1 MNKILEDIRILD
13 LTHAWFGP
21 FCTMMLSDM
30 GAEVIKI
37 EPPWGEQT
45 RLMQPLHRG
54 MSSYFL
60 YLNMGKKGI
69 VLNLKSPKGSMIF
82 KDLVR
87 ISDVIVQNFSPGTM
101 EKLGLGYE
109 DLKKINPK
117 IIYAS
122 LSGFGQTGPYTNRP
136 SYATVAEAMSGQSRM
151 LGDQVNPDGPPLN
164 SAQAYGDLGPGL
176 FAALSIVSALRF
188 RDKTG
193 KGQLIDIAQL
203 DCMISLSPAILGY
216 VLTGI
221 PTKEWRKKFPSLGV
235 SGFIKASDGYVAV
248 LAPTGEM
255 LDRLAKLVGVDRVDF
270 DAVQKWAENKSV
282 DEVWNALVKTDIPV
296 APAWGFDRVITD
308 PHVLA
313 RNMIAEV
320 EHPELGKM
328 KVPNFP
334 IKFSESV
341 TGIKGAAPS
350 LGQHTKEVLS
360 TVLGYSDAK
369 INELEQEGAIKTAKP
384 K

>member
-1 MNKILEDIRILD
+1 
-13 LTHAWFGP
+13 
-21 FCTMMLSDM
+21 M

-45 RLMQPLHRG
+45 RLQSPIHRG
-54 MSSYFL
+54 ISTYFL

-69 VLNLKSPKGSMIF
+69 VLNLKSPRGQEIF
-82 KDLVR
+82 KDLVKK
-87 ISDVIVQNFSPGTM
+87 SDVIVQNFSPGTM

-109 DLKKINPK
+109 DVKKINPK

-122 LSGFGQTGPYTNRP
+122 LSGFGQTGPYTRRP

-151 LGDQVNPDGPPLN
+151 QGEQANPDGPPLN

-203 DCMISLSPAILGY
+203 DCMIALTPAIVGY
-216 VLTGI
+216 LLTGV

-235 SGFIKASDGYVAV
+235 SGFLKTSDGYVAV

-255 LDRLAKLVGVDRVDF
+255 IDRLAKLLDTNNVTKEIL
-270 DAVQKWAENKSV
+270 QKWAETKTI
-282 DEVWNALVKTDIPV
+282 DEVLDALIKTDIPV
-296 APAWGFDRVITD
+296 SPAWGFDRVVSD

-313 RNMIAEV
+313 RNMIVEV
-320 EHPELGKM
+320 DHPELGKM

-341 TGIKGAAPS
+341 TGVKGASPL
-350 LGQHTKEVLS
+350 LGQYTTEVLS
-360 TVLGYSDAK
+360 TVLGYSDEK
-369 INELEQEGAIKTAKP
+369 IKELEQDGAIKTAKF